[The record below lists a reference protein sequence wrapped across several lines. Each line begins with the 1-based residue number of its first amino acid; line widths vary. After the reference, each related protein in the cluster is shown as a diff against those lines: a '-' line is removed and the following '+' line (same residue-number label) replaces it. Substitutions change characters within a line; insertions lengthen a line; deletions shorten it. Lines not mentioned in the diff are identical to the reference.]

1 MPVAR
6 CSSLAAGQIRRSALE
21 PDGPPL
27 DRRARVALRL
37 QAAELVARA
46 AETSDPVERK
56 RLLAEAHALIAEAD
70 RNVSRNGDLR

>member
-1 MPVAR
+1 
-6 CSSLAAGQIRRSALE
+6 
-21 PDGPPL
+21 L

-46 AETSDPVERK
+46 AEASDPVERD

-70 RNVSRNGDLR
+70 RNLSRNGDLR

>member
-1 MPVAR
+1 LQQFSGWSNQEA
-6 CSSLAAGQIRRSALE
+6 ALE
-21 PDGPPL
+21 PDDPPL

-46 AETSDPVERK
+46 AETSDPVERN

-70 RNVSRNGDLR
+70 RNVNRNGDLR